1 MLRLATQVQARTQQP
16 TAMGGQSRHLLDRT
30 HGPNLAGRGRRR
42 QGTGAVIRYNSHKP
56 AGNWLPDHGIDSYM
70 PQRTIRSIVLG
81 GLLAVA
87 APWQA
92 SDAQAAYQIVW
103 VVIGEASSATD
114 KGSAHAGRQLFMAS
128 DLVSRSLANIKIE
141 RVDVTPSVTEL
152 DVGERL
158 CLSAMNIRALG
169 PERELV
175 GAAPLSISVRQDHK
189 QRLGLRRSKRD
200 ICVKPNE
207 PGEYPVRLTSM
218 LPAQDGTMRGA
229 QMFIRVS
236 DPNAPAEATTAS
248 DAQ

>member
-30 HGPNLAGRGRRR
+30 HGPNLAGPGRRR
-42 QGTGAVIRYNSHKP
+42 QGAGAVIRYSSHKP
-56 AGNWLPDHGIDSYM
+56 AGNWLPRLGIGSYM
-70 PQRTIRSIVLG
+70 PQRIFRSIALGAVL
-81 GLLAVA
+81 A
-87 APWQA
+87 AAMPWSA
-92 SDAQAAYQIVW
+92 SDAQTSYQVVW

-114 KGSAHAGRQLFMAS
+114 KGSALAGRHLFMAS
-128 DLVSRSLANIKIE
+128 DLVSKSLANIKIE
-141 RVDVTPSVTEL
+141 QVDVTPSITEL

-175 GAAPLSISVRQDHK
+175 GGAPLSISVRQDHK

-218 LPAQDGTMRGA
+218 LPAKDGTMRGA
-229 QMFIRVS
+229 QIFIRVS
-236 DPNAPAEATTAS
+236 DPDATADETTAS